1 MDERDAGLVFK
12 GSPVWQVNLPLIVAY
27 AGLLVLLMVTSAY
40 GTLARWPLPWWI
52 WAAVAAVLFL
62 RVAYAA
68 AITATTRIVID
79 QARVRF
85 SYGLVTR
92 EVASVELFR
101 IQNVQAVSNWWQS
114 MLGFGT
120 LVLETSD
127 TWHPLWRVPGIADAA
142 ELRDRLNQM
151 AVDLRRERGIGE
163 VNFGRV

>member
-1 MDERDAGLVFK
+1 MDERDPGLVFE
-12 GSPVWQVNLPLIVAY
+12 GSPLWQVNLPVIVGY
-27 AGLLVLLMVTSAY
+27 AGLLMLMMVTAVY
-40 GTLARWPLPWWI
+40 GTFARWPLPWWI
-52 WAAVAAVLFL
+52 WAAAAAVLFL
-62 RVAYAA
+62 RVVYAA
-68 AITATTRIVID
+68 TITATTHIVID

-101 IQNVQAVSNWWQS
+101 IQNVQSVSNWWQS

-142 ELRDRLNQM
+142 ELRDRLNRM
-151 AVDLRRERGIGE
+151 AADLRRARGIGE
-163 VNFGRV
+163 VNFGRL